1 MATQWFCFSR
11 SVCVNICVCVSEG
24 SAVLVRYRRSWIL
37 SESAAG
43 GEDGALGQVS
53 VHRHSLHMYVRRLSK
68 THGNL
73 KASKTWMQSAFGVIV
88 ASHQSKIG
96 FRSLQVSLEKVGSL
110 CKITDIVSLGWTS
123 GSSPLTIAI
132 CDHWKHPVFVHLDF
146 VECVLCVRR
155 VFQRLSV
162 RADVGED
169 PSARRLHG
177 GLHRGE
183 EAGRLHGP
191 LPAVPLAPRE
201 PAARQPEKHSQPGSD
216 AQNTHTHTPKSTQ
229 THFFLHLCVCVLHC
243 RWLWVMGCLRTRWT
257 ASRWKEASRRR
268 TTPPGLSS
276 VSWIWRYKPH
286 YSAECLW

>member
-1 MATQWFCFSR
+1 MFT
-11 SVCVNICVCVSEG
+11 VMN
-24 SAVLVRYRRSWIL
+24 
-37 SESAAG
+37 
-43 GEDGALGQVS
+43 
-53 VHRHSLHMYVRRLSK
+53 
-68 THGNL
+68 
-73 KASKTWMQSAFGVIV
+73 
-88 ASHQSKIG
+88 HQSKIG

-110 CKITDIVSLGWTS
+110 CKITDIVSLGWKS

-229 THFFLHLCVCVLHC
+229 IHFFLHLCVCVLHC